1 MVIQE
6 TERLPDAKPRGLYT
20 AAAVLVL
27 ACGAVGVTAAEITP
41 EAHEHGTA
49 EIEVAVEGSDVQ
61 VNFASPV
68 YNLAG
73 FEHAPRDEEDR
84 KAVAVALALLGDPAN
99 LVLLHADAACT
110 AVDIDVHWEA
120 AFTEED
126 EGHHDEEDGGE
137 HGEQHADATVAVRYT
152 CDHPDRLDSLDITA
166 FESFERMSEVELRA
180 VGPGGAV
187 AESPERDSPR
197 VDLRGL
203 FER

>member
-6 TERLPDAKPRGLYT
+6 RDGLPDATRRGLCT
-20 AAAVLVL
+20 AVAVLVF
-27 ACGAVGVTAAEITP
+27 AWGTVDVAAAEIST

-49 EIEVAVEGSDVQ
+49 EIELAVEGSDVQ

-68 YNLAG
+68 YNLVG
-73 FEHAPRDEEDR
+73 FEHAPRDEQDR
-84 KAVAVALALLGDPAN
+84 EAVAAALALLGDPAN
-99 LVLLHADAACT
+99 LVLLHADAGCT

-120 AFTEED
+120 AFTEEHD
-126 EGHHDEEDGGE
+126 HHDHHDEEDE
-137 HGEQHADATVAVRYT
+137 AGEQHADATVAIRYN
-152 CDHPDRLDSLDITA
+152 CDHPDRLDYLDVTA
-166 FESFERMSEVELRA
+166 FESFERMSEVDLHA

-203 FER
+203 FGG